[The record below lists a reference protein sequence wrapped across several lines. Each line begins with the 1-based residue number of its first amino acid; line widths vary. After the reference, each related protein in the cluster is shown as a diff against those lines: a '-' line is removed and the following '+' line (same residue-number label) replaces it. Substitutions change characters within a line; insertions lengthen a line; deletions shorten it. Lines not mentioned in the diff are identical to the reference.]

1 MITLNISWEWALGII
16 GTLLLLAWKGSSR
29 FSAIETGLEWI
40 VDRLKDLKID
50 IDNVRNQAFQ
60 NNSPLVLTTKGTQ
73 WLNDSG
79 LKEYIDANLPILRKS
94 CAHKQETNAYEV
106 QQHVFSLFDKME
118 FEKSFDDR
126 LKQYAYEQG
135 ISMEVLRRIGAIY
148 FRDICLTDFK
158 MDMKD
163 LDSNHE
169 EKRL

>member
-16 GTLLLLAWKGSSR
+16 GTLLLIAWKTSGR
-29 FSAIETGLEWI
+29 FSAIETGLQWI

-60 NNSPLVLTTKGTQ
+60 NNSALALTPKGKV

-79 LKEYIDANLPILRKS
+79 LKNYIDDNLSVLQKS
-94 CAHKQETNAYEV
+94 CLAQKETNAYEA
-106 QQHVFSLFDKME
+106 QQRIFSLFDNME
-118 FEKSFDDR
+118 FDRSFDDK

-148 FRDICLTDFK
+148 FRDLSLGDVKGNII
-158 MDMKD
+158 
-163 LDSNHE
+163 
-169 EKRL
+169 RQ

>member
-1 MITLNISWEWALGII
+1 MITLNISWEWALGIV
-16 GTLLLLAWKGSSR
+16 GTLLLIAWKGSGR
-29 FSAIETGLEWI
+29 FTAIETGLEWI

-60 NNSPLVLTTKGTQ
+60 NNSPLVLTPKGKT

-79 LKEYIDANLPILRKS
+79 LKEHIEANLPVLRKS
-94 CAHKQETNAYEV
+94 CSEKKETNAYEV

-118 FEKSFDDR
+118 FDKSFDDK

-148 FRDICLTDFK
+148 FRDICLADFK

-163 LDSNHE
+163 LDAQKE
-169 EKRL
+169 GK